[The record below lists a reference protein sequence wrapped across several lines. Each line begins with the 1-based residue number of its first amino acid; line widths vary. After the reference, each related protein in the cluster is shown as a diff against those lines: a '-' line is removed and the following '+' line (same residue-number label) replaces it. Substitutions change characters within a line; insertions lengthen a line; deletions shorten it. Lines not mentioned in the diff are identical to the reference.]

1 MIAVLTIRP
10 KDAKIAPR
18 KQFLSNTL
26 TKNHISSQRAIFND
40 FVRTFTFY
48 MVRAL
53 RVKVDL
59 HLRWLT
65 TENFKITK
73 H

>member
-1 MIAVLTIRP
+1 MFRNFEI
-10 KDAKIAPR
+10 
-18 KQFLSNTL
+18 F
-26 TKNHISSQRAIFND
+26 SSEP
-40 FVRTFTFY
+40 
-48 MVRAL
+48 

-73 H
+73 HLKVVVYEVKTSSRHKKIVS

>member
-1 MIAVLTIRP
+1 MLMMNEMVGDMKGFDSIRHVERRLYNIQTNNLR
-10 KDAKIAPR
+10 ATAA
-18 KQFLSNTL
+18 FSN
-26 TKNHISSQRAIFND
+26 IVFQ
-40 FVRTFTFY
+40 
-48 MVRAL
+48 VRAL